1 MEFFHA
7 GAGAITQL
15 HLRGN
20 QAIIGFMNVRFVV
33 RGSLLALIMVLASL
47 AVVFPFTE
55 RGRQL
60 LPAFV
65 PEVPVITAPRGPLP
79 NSPGGLIEWTE
90 YAGGAYH
97 AVGHGFIFR
106 RPNGQAVGVT
116 TAHSLSFEV
125 RPPLKKI
132 TLALRSQAQPVIE
145 FDTLQG
151 EPGQARSGEDMSVDY
166 VLLHVPPGA
175 AIDPALI
182 LDPDPRGLPQ
192 AGERVVLYGLMGDR
206 AYRFDGAVLSVDP
219 TAVWVVMDEEFEP
232 SGLSGSPFISQHTG
246 KVVGMAIATTRRGG
260 KVLLGLH
267 PIGSLVEKAQ
277 NAQTF
282 PKISDYRR

>member
-1 MEFFHA
+1 MLGRESI
-7 GAGAITQL
+7 GQL

-33 RGSLLALIMVLASL
+33 RGSLLALIVVLVAL
-47 AVVFPFTE
+47 AVVFPFTD

-65 PEVPVITAPRGPLP
+65 PEVPAAPVIAAPRGPLP
-79 NSPGGLIEWTE
+79 DSPGGLIEWTQ

-97 AVGHGFIFR
+97 PVGHGFLFR
-106 RPNGQAVGVT
+106 LPDGQVVGVT
-116 TAHSLSFEV
+116 TAHSLSFSV
-125 RPPLKKI
+125 QPPLSNI
-132 TLALRSQAQPVIE
+132 ALARGERTRPLVE

-151 EPGQARSGEDMSVDY
+151 EPGEARSGEDMSVDY
-166 VLLHVPPGA
+166 VLLSAPIEV

-192 AGERVVLYGLMGDR
+192 AGERVVLYSVVNDQAR
-206 AYRFDGAVLSVDP
+206 RFEGAVLSVDP
-219 TAVWVVMDEEFEP
+219 AAVWVVMDEEFEP

-246 KVVGMAIATTRRGG
+246 KVIGMAIATTRRGG

-267 PIGSLVEKAQ
+267 PIGSLVEKAL

-282 PKISDYRR
+282 PKIIDYRR